1 MLVFPGGTRF
11 FITGF
16 MYIIINELEKDVLRE
31 IISIGLARA
40 ADSFSNFTKGGVLLD
55 VPDVKIIEPK
65 ILPEVIDE
73 YEEIYYVVRS
83 GIDGELNGRT
93 FLLFSTENLNHIAEV
108 CLEENA
114 SRAADYEAQKDKM
127 MQDIS
132 AIITQALAR
141 QLSNIL
147 KVDLSTQDPVL
158 LFSRK
163 ASSIHHILE
172 EMPEFQPFVIT
183 IKTHF
188 RKLVKA
194 VELPMLVVFD
204 SMSVSRLLRLIR
216 RDNLYDYKL
225 LKVPDDQKPRGG
237 NS

>member
-1 MLVFPGGTRF
+1 
-11 FITGF
+11 

-40 ADSFSNFTKGGVLLD
+40 ADSFSTFTKEGVLLD

-83 GIDGELNGRT
+83 GIQGELQGRT
-93 FLLFSTENLNHIAEV
+93 FLLFSAENLEHIAQV
-108 CLEENA
+108 CLEGVRPE
-114 SRAADYEAQKDKM
+114 AADYEARKDAM

-132 AIITQALAR
+132 TIITQALAR
-141 QLSNIL
+141 QLGNIL
-147 KVDLSTQDPVL
+147 KVELGTEEPVL
-158 LFSRK
+158 LFSRQ

-172 EMPEFQPFVIT
+172 DIPEFQPFVIT

-225 LKVPDDQKPRGG
+225 LKINQDPE
-237 NS
+237 